1 MFAQTDIE
9 KYFIAEKQESL
20 LFIVVGIIAI
30 ILALAFF
37 FHWKTT
43 FYKGAAIPLLV
54 IGLIQAIV
62 GLTVY
67 SRSDSQRIENV
78 YAYDMDPGKLKTQEL
93 PRMKKVNKNFIICRW
108 VEFFLILMGLILVFI
123 FRNNEGGTFWYG
135 LGITLAIQSAI
146 MLGADYFAE
155 KRAIKYSSGL
165 EIFVNKS

>member
-1 MFAQTDIE
+1 MFAKTDIE
-9 KYFIAEKQESL
+9 KYFTAEKQESL

-30 ILALAFF
+30 IMALAFF
-37 FHWKTT
+37 FYWKTT

-67 SRSDSQRIENV
+67 SRSDNQRIENV

-93 PRMKKVNKNFIICRW
+93 PRMKTVNKNFVFYRW
-108 VEFFLILMGLILVFI
+108 VELFLILVGLILVFI
-123 FRNNEGGTFWYG
+123 FRNHEGSAFWYG

-146 MLGADYFAE
+146 MLGADYLAE
-155 KRAIKYSSGL
+155 KRAIKYSTGL